1 MKAAMLKE
9 FGHFDPEFVRVI
21 SYVALPEYIRWARC
35 LADVR
40 RKACLRT
47 SSVGHSMFTSLYL
60 IGPMVKSS

>member
-1 MKAAMLKE
+1 MKEAMLKE

-21 SYVALPEYIRWARC
+21 SYVALPKYVRQARC

-47 SSVGHSMFTSLYL
+47 SSVGHSIFTNLYL
-60 IGPMVKSS
+60 IGPKVESS